1 MGSVTVYVAHL
12 IGLPGSAGV
21 NDGQSTILR
30 GRAPFANFIKAA
42 QAADADV
49 MFVEVA
55 DINTG

>member
-1 MGSVTVYVAHL
+1 MAHL

-21 NDGQSTILR
+21 NDGQSTIFR

-49 MFVEVA
+49 MFVEAA